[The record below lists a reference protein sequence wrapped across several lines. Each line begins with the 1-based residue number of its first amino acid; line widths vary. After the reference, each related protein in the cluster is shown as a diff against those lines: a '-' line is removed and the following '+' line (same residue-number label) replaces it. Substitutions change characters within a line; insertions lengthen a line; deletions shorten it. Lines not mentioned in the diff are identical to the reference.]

1 MVLMKENWELYD
13 ENNQEHNDLSKY
25 EVMEWSNE
33 NDSDGRHPNSVEV
46 GDIVSDS
53 QRR

>member
-1 MVLMKENWELYD
+1 VQADWELYD
-13 ENNQEHNDLSKY
+13 ENNPDHNDTSKY

-33 NDSDGRHPNSVEV
+33 NDIDGRHPNSVEC
-46 GDIVSDS
+46 GDILSDA